1 VGQVQEVT
9 LGLPRAMVEMAL
21 RQGMS
26 VQDIITAHLE
36 TVDTQRRQRVRPRH
50 HALKTTYGCEA
61 DGLYIC

>member
-1 VGQVQEVT
+1 MGQVQEVT
-9 LGLPRAMVEMAL
+9 LGLPRVMVEMAL

-36 TVDTQRRQRVRPRH
+36 TVDTQRRQRVRPRYN
-50 HALKTTYGCEA
+50 ALKTTYGCEA